1 MEGAGGKVVRIGG
14 ASAFWGD
21 SPTGAWQLVGSEG
34 PNLHYLVADY
44 LAEVTM
50 AILARQNKVVS
61 PDTRSETAV
70 QGPLSRLW
78 RRMCAPAGGGRLCG

>member
-61 PDTRSETAV
+61 PTLEAKKKLQCRTH
-70 QGPLSRLW
+70 
-78 RRMCAPAGGGRLCG
+78 

>member
-50 AILARQNKVVS
+50 AILARQNKVSSALEAEKKLQCRV
-61 PDTRSETAV
+61 TQQTVAARVCTC
-70 QGPLSRLW
+70 
-78 RRMCAPAGGGRLCG
+78 RREEAL